1 MQPSRNIDR
10 LIEIMAALRDPE
22 TGCPWDVAQDFSTI
36 APYAIEEAHEV
47 ADAISRGDMDD
58 LTDELGDLL
67 LQVIFHAQM
76 AKESGAFDFGDVV
89 EAITTKMIRRHPHVF
104 ADVAADTPD
113 AVKRNWEE
121 IKQAEKAAR
130 GREPKTASRLDAVQA
145 SLPPLTR
152 AVKLQKQAAKIGF
165 DWPDSGA
172 VIDKIREETDELA
185 DATAK
190 GASRDELRSELGDLL
205 FAVTNLCRHLDI
217 SPEQAMIEANAKF
230 ARRFAHVEQRYD
242 ALVSKNAASPDL
254 DVMESWWQEAKADE

>member
-1 MQPSRNIDR
+1 MRPSRDIER
-10 LIEIMAALRDPE
+10 LIKIMAALRDPD
-22 TGCPWDVAQDFSTI
+22 TGCPWDIAQDFSTI

-67 LQVIFHAQM
+67 LQVVFQAQM
-76 AKESGAFDFGDVV
+76 ATERGAFDFGDVV

-104 ADVAADTPD
+104 ADVEADSPD

-130 GREPKTASRLDAVQA
+130 GRVLKTASRLDAVQA

-165 DWPDSGA
+165 DWPDSGS

-185 DATAK
+185 EATAA
-190 GASRDELRSELGDLL
+190 GASRDELRGELGDLL

-230 ARRFAHVEQRYD
+230 TRRFSHVERRYE
-242 ALVSKNAASPDL
+242 ALLTEGGARPDL
-254 DVMESWWQEAKADE
+254 EEMEGWWRDAKAAE